1 MLNTTA
7 SAGET
12 SQMTAVFTRPPR
24 NKAGGVRCS
33 GLGPG
38 HPAADGATP
47 QVTRTGMGRRWD
59 STNTSPTKP
68 TSADTWLCLR
78 AGLLHKGMKVP
89 RCPQRRNHPHHV
101 PAGAAEP
108 AVALQEALSSL
119 TTQQAGGRKG
129 NPGPAHPRR
138 ASLCQQTPCQ
148 GWLAAGEPPPHA
160 MPHLPG

>member
-68 TSADTWLCLR
+68 NSADTCGF
-78 AGLLHKGMKVP
+78 AFGQVHKGMKVP
-89 RCPQRRNHPHHV
+89 RCPQRRNNPHLI

-138 ASLCQQTPCQ
+138 ASLCQQTLCQ